1 MTVGKVRIS
10 RDEIDAYK
18 REILEST
25 VLVRIDEAAVMLAVH
40 PRTIRRM
47 VEERRLEPYNDGQR
61 RNGIRFLASELQKY
75 VREMRAVLSD

>member
-1 MTVGKVRIS
+1 MTKVRIT
-10 RDEIDAYK
+10 RDEIEAYK
-18 REILEST
+18 REVLETT
-25 VLVRIDEAAVMLAVH
+25 VLVRMEEAAVMLAVH